1 MKTTNTENDDVMTKD
16 PDRQQ
21 KQHNRGWQAYKKQ
34 RTQTPGAARGQT
46 TEAQQKITANWYI
59 GDNKP

>member
-1 MKTTNTENDDVMTKD
+1 MMKD

-21 KQHNRGWQAYKKQ
+21 KQHDRGWQAYKKQ

-46 TEAQQKITANWYI
+46 TDSEARQKIKANWR
-59 GDNKP
+59 GEQQQ